1 MSSVLKSLVYGGLIA
16 GTIDIGAA
24 SLISIISPLVI
35 LQAVASGLLGRA
47 AFQGGAGVMVLG
59 LLLQWGM
66 SILIA
71 AFFTLAAS
79 KWPSLAR
86 RWILWG
92 TLYGVVVFIVMNYVV
107 VPLSAASHRWTH
119 PLSWFIENGAAML
132 VFGWIVAFT
141 AKRLLMTDRASSARV
156 EQAGS
161 GAPLR
166 S

>member
-79 KWPSLAR
+79 QWPSLAR

>member
-92 TLYGVVVFIVMNYVV
+92 ALYGVVVFIVMNYVV

>member
-1 MSSVLKSLVYGGLIA
+1 VNNVLKSLVYGGLVA

-24 SLISIISPLVI
+24 SLINTINPLVI
-35 LQAVASGLLGRA
+35 LQAIASGLLGRA

-71 AFFTLAAS
+71 AFFTIAAN

-92 TLYGVVVFIVMNYVV
+92 TLFGVVVFIVMNYGV
-107 VPLSAASHRWTH
+107 VPLSAASHKWTH
-119 PLSWFIENGAAML
+119 PLSWFIENGIAML

-141 AKRLLMTDRASSARV
+141 ANRLLTISHPASGRATA
-156 EQAGS
+156 ATG
-161 GAPLR
+161 
-166 S
+166 

>member
-1 MSSVLKSLVYGGLIA
+1 MNNVLKSLVYGGLVA

-24 SLISIISPLVI
+24 SLINTINPLVI
-35 LQAVASGLLGRA
+35 LQAIASGLLGRA

-71 AFFTLAAS
+71 AFFTIAAN

-92 TLYGVVVFIVMNYVV
+92 TLFGVVVFIVMNYVV
-107 VPLSAASHRWTH
+107 VPLSAASHKWTH
-119 PLSWFIENGAAML
+119 PLSWFIENGIAML

-141 AKRLLMTDRASSARV
+141 ANRLLTISHPSSGRATA
-156 EQAGS
+156 ATG
-161 GAPLR
+161 
-166 S
+166 